1 MAQLIEVLGA
11 QIGAPAVVNGHIAL
25 GLAPQ
30 VFTEEHRGDLIQ
42 IGFEVIVGFRAL
54 RDDEDPVHL
63 PAQQQLEHGLFL
75 LQVRTGITEHDIIT
89 VGTGADFRVVGKL
102 RHELVVHRGDHKSDE
117 VGALGHHGPGHKVGG
132 VAHLIAQLQNPL
144 HFGNICDNG
153 NEIDEA
159 LVIVMKAPNTY
170 TRENIVEIDCH
181 GGILVTKKVLEAVLN
196 AGARLAEPGEFTK
209 RAFLNGRIDLSQAEA
224 VIDIIN
230 AKNDYALKSSINQLD
245 GKLSE
250 KIKNIR
256 EIILNNVAFIEAALD
271 DPEHFDI
278 DANVDN
284 LKNDVENCLN
294 NVDNLLKTCDNGRIM
309 HDGVRTVILGKTN
322 AGKSSLLNVL
332 AREERAIVTDIEGT
346 TRDTLEEMINL
357 SGITLNLIDTAGIR
371 KTDDVV
377 ESIGV
382 NKAKKLAEIA
392 DLVIYVVDSSRVLDD
407 NDYEIMEL
415 IKDKKVL
422 VILNKADLAQVTTA
436 EDIKKI
442 INCETVTISAKQ
454 ETGIE
459 ELEETVKSMFFNGE
473 VKFNEDVYIT
483 STRHKELL
491 KKAENSLKLVLDGID
506 NMVSEDFLTIDLM
519 AAYENLGL
527 IIGEEIEDDLANR
540 IFSKFCMGK

>member
-1 MAQLIEVLGA
+1 MEDTIAAISTSTVSSGGISIVRISGPDA
-11 QIGAPAVVNGHIAL
+11 IIIGDKVFKSKKNIK
-25 GLAPQ
+25 LANVQ
-30 VFTEEHRGDLIQ
+30 SH
-42 IGFEVIVGFRAL
+42 
-54 RDDEDPVHL
+54 
-63 PAQQQLEHGLFL
+63 
-75 LQVRTGITEHDIIT
+75 T
-89 VGTGADFRVVGKL
+89 V
-102 RHELVVHRGDHKSDE
+102 
-117 VGALGHHGPGHKVGG
+117 
-132 VAHLIAQLQNPL
+132 

-230 AKNDYALKSSINQLD
+230 AKNDYALKSSVNQLD

-332 AREERAIVTDIEGT
+332 ARSAISASFLALLTPMLSTTSSVFLIPAVSIRLRVIPDRLIISSRVSLVVPSISVTIALSSLAS
-346 TRDTLEEMINL
+346 TL
-357 SGITLNLIDTAGIR
+357 
-371 KTDDVV
+371 
-377 ESIGV
+377 SIGV

-442 INCETVTISAKQ
+442 MNCETVTISAKQ

-459 ELEETVKSMFFNGE
+459 ELEETVKNMFFNGE
-473 VKFNEDVYIT
+473 VKLMKMYILQVQDI
-483 STRHKELL
+483 K
-491 KKAENSLKLVLDGID
+491 N
-506 NMVSEDFLTIDLM
+506 F
-519 AAYENLGL
+519 
-527 IIGEEIEDDLANR
+527 
-540 IFSKFCMGK
+540 